1 MSKLKP
7 SVFTGVATAM
17 ITPFRG
23 GGIDYE
29 SLSALIEFQIAN
41 EADALVIAGTTG
53 EASTLTDEEYRD
65 LIRFAVE
72 KTDGRVPVIA
82 GSGSNCT
89 EKACRLSR
97 IASDAG
103 ADACLVVTPY
113 YNKATQRGLA
123 ESYRH
128 IADCGKPIILYN
140 VPSRTGMRISIDTYE
155 ELSKVENIVAVKEA
169 DTDISNT
176 AELIFRCGDA
186 LDIYTGN
193 DSELIPVLALGGAGV
208 ISVASNLI
216 PSEMRSICRSFL
228 GGNCAEARRNFAAV
242 FPLIRALFSEV
253 NPIPV
258 KTALSM
264 RGFCK
269 EEFRLP
275 LCSMEEQ
282 RREALRALLDRYFQP
297 ANG

>member
-123 ESYRH
+123 ESYRQ

-264 RGFCK
+264 RGFCE

-282 RREALRALLDRYFQP
+282 RREALGALLDRYFQP

>member
-1 MSKLKP
+1 MKP

-29 SLSALIEFQIAN
+29 SLSALIDFQIAN
-41 EADALVIAGTTG
+41 KTDALVIAGTTG
-53 EASTLTDEEYRD
+53 EASTLTDEEYSD

-128 IADCGKPIILYN
+128 IAACGKPIILYN

-228 GGNCAEARRNFAAV
+228 GGNCAEARRSFAAV

-264 RGFCK
+264 RGFCE

-282 RREALRALLDRYFQP
+282 RKEALGALLYRYFQP